1 MKRILMF
8 LSAVL
13 RLIGLLAML
22 PGMALTIVGQAF
34 KPK

>member
-8 LSAVL
+8 LSAVV
-13 RLIGLLAML
+13 RLIGLLAMV
-22 PGMALTIVGQAF
+22 PGIALTLVGYAF